1 MAGAMLTKCFRHN
14 LKSLSGFDKE
24 MKLLRKACNV
34 YIGLNN
40 KNIKIISHRANLNGP
55 CRQYENSP
63 KRILEVLRQGF
74 DVEAD
79 VWRTERGWF
88 LGHEFPRHSV
98 SRSFLS
104 LPGLWCHAK
113 NQKALVHMLR
123 HKSIHCFWHQ
133 NDDYT
138 ITSRG
143 LIWAYPGKKFSP
155 QTIVVCKGHK
165 KRNVNGAY
173 GLCTDYPVLWA
184 KRNLKKK

>member
-1 MAGAMLTKCFRHN
+1 
-14 LKSLSGFDKE
+14 
-24 MKLLRKACNV
+24 MKISVLIPTYNRKTMVAEALRKIFLCKVCNMC
-34 YIGLNN
+34 IGRNN
-40 KNIKIISHRANLNGP
+40 KNIKIISHRGNLSGP
-55 CRQYENSP
+55 CRKDENSP

-79 VWRTERGWF
+79 VWWTERGWF
-88 LGHEFPRHSV
+88 LGHDFPRHSI
-98 SRSFLS
+98 SRGFLS

-113 NQKALVHMLR
+113 NQKALVHMLQQ
-123 HKSIHCFWHQ
+123 KSIHCFWHQ

-143 LIWAYPGKKFSP
+143 LIWAYPGKKHSP

-165 KRNVNGAY
+165 KRDLTGAY